1 MTWLTTHLKKLSTR
15 IIAGFVAVALLVAV
29 TGSVGFGFI
38 KSIEGT
44 LRYVTE
50 TTTPTVTLAG
60 QLTNTMFEANALVG
74 QTLVTENMETL
85 TQYEQDFAAASE
97 HFSQNYRQL
106 NRLIESSQ
114 VRARLEESM
123 AARTA
128 FETEASR
135 VFQYHTETI
144 RQAAEVRRLLTQFDR
159 IAAFLVGEL
168 GNVSYHAEQIAQD
181 VELTSA
187 AVNLQS
193 LVMEVQYLTRD
204 YVNQT
209 SIVTLRPLAEEVEQV
224 FEIFEFPMETMLE
237 RAGADIRDSVTEV
250 QSLLAQWHEAA
261 FADNALFAS
270 YQLQVEAQLEA
281 AASADAMN
289 VAIEQVNAALAEVE
303 TAAITL
309 NTNAAAAA
317 TDSVTSAL
325 GIISLV
331 VLLGFAIAVAL
342 GLWVTR
348 SVTQPLGGEP
358 EYMRDIAEQIASG
371 DLTAKGTGSERGLLS
386 AMMLMAEKLRELL
399 ADISV
404 ASRTVTESA
413 QQTNT
418 VAESTSENV
427 TEQEASVQRAVTAIE
442 EVVTTVQEIA
452 DAAARALSSTRH
464 AETETQSAERVFQET
479 SAAISDVADEVQR
492 AAEVVQQ
499 VETQSNEIGTIL
511 EVIEAIADQTNLLAL
526 NAAIEAARAGEQGRG
541 FAVVADEV
549 RSLARQTQDSTLNI
563 QRIIESLQQGTKNA
577 VTAMAGSQTG
587 VTATLDKS
595 IEARAALDA
604 IREAVAEL
612 TGIND
617 QVATATEE
625 LAAATGS
632 IKGNMDEISDRA
644 KESAAGNTQII
655 ASSRELN
662 KVANHLQ
669 SLADR
674 FDV

>member
-15 IIAGFVAVALLVAV
+15 IIAGFVAVAILVAV
-29 TGSVGFGFI
+29 TGGVGFGFI
-38 KSIEGT
+38 KSIERT

-60 QLTNTMFEANALVG
+60 QLTNTMFAANAIVG
-74 QTLVTENMETL
+74 QTLATDSMEAL
-85 TQYEQDFAAASE
+85 TQYQQDFAAASE
-97 HFSQNYRQL
+97 HFTQNYRQL

-123 AARTA
+123 QARTA
-128 FETEASR
+128 FETEASS

-144 RQAAEVRRLLTQFDR
+144 RQASEVRRLLTQFDR
-159 IAAFLVGEL
+159 VAAFLVGEL
-168 GNVSYHAEQIAQD
+168 GNVSYHAEQVAQD

-237 RAGADIRDSVTEV
+237 RAGTDIRDSVVEV
-250 QSLLAQWHEAA
+250 QSLLEQWHEAA
-261 FADNALFAS
+261 FADGALFDS
-270 YQLQVEAQLEA
+270 YQLQVEAQLAA
-281 AASADAMN
+281 AASSAAMDE
-289 VAIEQVNAALAEVE
+289 AIEHVNAALEEVE
-303 TAAITL
+303 EAAITL
-309 NTNAAAAA
+309 NTNAAVAA
-317 TDSVTSAL
+317 TESVTSAL
-325 GIISLV
+325 GIILLV
-331 VLLGFAIAVAL
+331 VLFGFAVAVAL

-358 EYMRDIAEQIASG
+358 EHMRDIAEQIASG
-371 DLTAKGTGSERGLLS
+371 NLTAKGSGTERGLLS

-413 QQTNT
+413 QQTNR

-427 TEQEASVQRAVTAIE
+427 IEQEASVQRAVTAIE

-452 DAAARALSSTRH
+452 DAAARALSATRH

-479 SAAISDVADEVQR
+479 SAAISDVAEEVKR
-492 AAEVVQQ
+492 AAEVVKQ
-499 VETQSNEIGTIL
+499 VETQSNEIGSIL

-526 NAAIEAARAGEQGRG
+526 NAAIEAARAGDQGRG

-563 QRIIESLQQGTKNA
+563 QRIIESLQKGTKNA
-577 VTAMAGSQTG
+577 VKAMAGSQTG
-587 VTATLDKS
+587 VTVTLDKS
-595 IEARAALDA
+595 IEARAALDT

-617 QVATATEE
+617 QVATASEE
-625 LAAATGS
+625 LAAATVG

-655 ASSRELN
+655 GSSRELN

-669 SLADR
+669 GLADR